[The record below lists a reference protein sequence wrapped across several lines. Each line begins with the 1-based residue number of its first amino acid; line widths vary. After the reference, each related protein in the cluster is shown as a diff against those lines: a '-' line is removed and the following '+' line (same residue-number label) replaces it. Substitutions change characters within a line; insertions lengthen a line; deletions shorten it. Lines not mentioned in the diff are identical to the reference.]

1 MKKTICLL
9 ALLLGALLFAV
20 SCTREPK
27 KLTGAKPQDSLSVEA
42 PSLEPDQAVDGGIQN
57 GGANEEE
64 GWGPLNPIN

>member
-27 KLTGAKPQDSLSVEA
+27 KLTGAKPQDSLSIDVLDDETGTVTD
-42 PSLEPDQAVDGGIQN
+42 SGITD
-57 GGANEEE
+57 GGANTEE
-64 GWGPLNPIN
+64 GWGKLNPIN